1 MSATL
6 TLLLLMG
13 GGGLASWGSDDMVE
27 PPEPASDQVIR
38 DVFES
43 EHGTRPYRLY
53 LPSKATDRE
62 GAGIPLLVVLHGCTQ
77 DAEDVARGTRMD
89 EHGRERGMAVL
100 YPEQTPDAHAT
111 RCWNWYEPDHQSA
124 GGGEPALLAE
134 MIQEVT
140 EAWGLDPR
148 RVYVAG
154 ISAGGAMAVVLAA
167 THPELI
173 RGVASHSGVAYRAAV
188 GLDEAAQ
195 VLAGGRAE
203 PTRDLAKAAV
213 AAMGD
218 EVRRIPLLV
227 IHGAEDSVV
236 APRNAR
242 WLTEQ
247 WAGLAETLTGREVQ
261 RDENPTR
268 PRPEGDA
275 RVEVVRG
282 GDGRLWVEFWT
293 VEALGHAW
301 SGGSGEGTFTWPG
314 GLDASRLMVEFFLDE
329 GGQ

>member
-1 MSATL
+1 MVSP
-6 TLLLLMG
+6 
-13 GGGLASWGSDDMVE
+13 GSDDMMS
-27 PPEPASDQVIR
+27 PPGPPSDQVIR

-43 EHGTRPYRLY
+43 EHGSRPYRLF
-53 LPSKATDRE
+53 LPAKATDLPAKATDRE

-77 DAEDVARGTRMD
+77 DSEDVARGTRMD
-89 EHGRERGMAVL
+89 EHGRDRGFAVL

-124 GGGEPALLAE
+124 GAGEPALLAQ

-140 EAWGLDPR
+140 RTWGLNPD

-173 RGVASHSGVAYRAAV
+173 AGVASHSGVAYRAAV
-188 GLDEAAQ
+188 GLDEATQ
-195 VLAGGRAE
+195 VLEGGRTR
-203 PTRDLAKAAV
+203 PTRDLPKAV
-213 AAMGD
+213 ARAMGD
-218 EVRRIPLLV
+218 EARRIPLLV
-227 IHGAEDSVV
+227 IHGADDPVV

-261 RDENPTR
+261 RDEHPTR

-275 RVEVVRG
+275 RVEVVRDD
-282 GDGRLWVEFWT
+282 DGRLWVEFWT
-293 VEALGHAW
+293 VDALGHAW
-301 SGGSGEGTFTWPG
+301 SGGSEEGTFTQPG
-314 GLDASRLMVEFFLDE
+314 GLDASRLMVDFFLNE
-329 GGQ
+329 GGE

>member
-13 GGGLASWGSDDMVE
+13 GGGLAPWGSDDMVE
-27 PPEPASDQVIR
+27 PPEPVSDQVIR
-38 DVFES
+38 AVFES
-43 EHGTRPYRLY
+43 EHGARPYRLY
-53 LPSKATDRE
+53 LPSKARDRE

-89 EHGRERGMAVL
+89 EHGREREMAVL

-124 GGGEPALLAE
+124 GAGEPALLAE

-140 EAWGLDPR
+140 GTWGLDPR
-148 RVYVAG
+148 RIYVAG
-154 ISAGGAMAVVLAA
+154 ISAGGAMAVVLTA

-173 RGVASHSGVAYRAAV
+173 QGVASHSGVAYRAAV
-188 GLDEAAQ
+188 GLDEATQ

-203 PTRDLAKAAV
+203 PARDLAKAAV

-218 EVRRIPLLV
+218 EARHIPLLV
-227 IHGAEDSVV
+227 IHGAEDPVV
-236 APRNAR
+236 APRNAL

-247 WAGLAETLTGREVQ
+247 WAGLAETLTGGEVQ
-261 RDENPTR
+261 RDEHPTR
-268 PRPEGDA
+268 PRSEGDA
-275 RVEVVRG
+275 RVEVVRDA
-282 GDGRLWVEFWT
+282 DGRLWVESWT

-301 SGGSGEGTFTWPG
+301 SGGSGEGTFTQPG
-314 GLDASRLMVEFFLDE
+314 GLDASRLMVDFFLNE